1 MDSIREELDIRRSS
15 YHVKESVKRKLEEI
29 RLRLSK
35 YFPRQ
40 ITQEKF
46 LSWVAEKLE
55 NANIEGAS
63 IIESYLREFLEQNNL
78 KLELM
83 PVIIIK
89 GEDLNI
95 AQQLYTKL
103 YNLGIMPLYL
113 TSDRYIV
120 LMLKAQKEEYSIP
133 VAGPNSNK

>member
-1 MDSIREELDIRRSS
+1 MDSIREELDTRRSS
-15 YHVKESVKRKLEEI
+15 YHVREYVKRKLEEI

-89 GEDLNI
+89 GEDLNV

-133 VAGPNSNK
+133 VAGPNSNR